1 MAAYL
6 VVDTHLTNPELYE
19 LYKLRAKPLVEKYG
33 GEYLARGGKLSVKE
47 DTLWAPTRMVLVRFP
62 SAQDAETF
70 YQSDEY
76 QEVLKIGKQSA
87 DRTVIILEGI

>member
-6 VVDTHLTNPELYE
+6 VVDTNITNPELYE
-19 LYKLRAKPLVEKYG
+19 RYKLIAKPLVEKYG

-62 SAQDAETF
+62 SVQDAETF
-70 YQSDEY
+70 YQSDDY
-76 QEVLKIGKQSA
+76 QDVLKISKQSA
-87 DRTVIILEGI
+87 DRTVIILEGL

>member
-6 VVDTHLTNPELYE
+6 VVDTNITNPELYE
-19 LYKLRAKPLVEKYG
+19 RYKVIAKPLVEKYG

-47 DTLWAPTRMVLVRFP
+47 DTLWAPIRMVLVRFP
-62 SAQDAETF
+62 SMQDAETF
-70 YQSDEY
+70 YQSDDY
-76 QEVLKIGKQSA
+76 QDILKISKQSA

>member
-6 VVDTHLTNPELYE
+6 VVDTNITNPELYE
-19 LYKLRAKPLVEKYG
+19 RYKVIAKPLVEKYG

-47 DTLWAPTRMVLVRFP
+47 DTLWTPIRMVLVRFP
-62 SAQDAETF
+62 SLQDAETF
-70 YQSDEY
+70 YQSDDY
-76 QEVLKIGKQSA
+76 QDVLTISKQSA

>member
-6 VVDTHLTNPELYE
+6 IVDTNITNPELYE
-19 LYKLRAKPLVEKYG
+19 RYKLIAKPLVEKYG

-47 DTLWAPTRMVLVRFP
+47 DTLWAPIRMVLVRFP
-62 SAQDAETF
+62 SMQDAETF
-70 YQSDEY
+70 YQSDDY
-76 QEVLKIGKQSA
+76 QDVLKISKQSA

>member
-6 VVDTHLTNPELYE
+6 VVDTNITNPELYE
-19 LYKLRAKPLVEKYG
+19 RYKVIAKPLVEKYG

-47 DTLWAPTRMVLVRFP
+47 DTLWAPIRMVLVRFP
-62 SAQDAETF
+62 SMQDAETF
-70 YQSDEY
+70 YQSDDY
-76 QEVLKIGKQSA
+76 QDVLKISKQSA

>member
-6 VVDTHLTNPELYE
+6 VVDTNITNPELYE
-19 LYKLRAKPLVEKYG
+19 RYKVIAKPLVEKYG

-47 DTLWAPTRMVLVRFP
+47 DTLWAPIRMVLVRFP
-62 SAQDAETF
+62 SVQDAETF
-70 YQSDEY
+70 YQSDDY
-76 QEVLKIGKQSA
+76 QDVLKISKQSA

>member
-6 VVDTHLTNPELYE
+6 VVDTNITNPELYE
-19 LYKLRAKPLVEKYG
+19 RYKVIAKPLVEKYG

-62 SAQDAETF
+62 SMPDAETF
-70 YQSDEY
+70 YQSDDY
-76 QEVLKIGKQSA
+76 QDVLKISKQSA

>member
-6 VVDTHLTNPELYE
+6 VVDTNITNPELYE
-19 LYKLRAKPLVEKYG
+19 RYKVIAKPLVEKYG

-47 DTLWAPTRMVLVRFP
+47 DTLWAPIRMVLVRFP
-62 SAQDAETF
+62 SMQDAETF
-70 YQSDEY
+70 YQSGDY
-76 QEVLKIGKQSA
+76 QDVLKISKQSA